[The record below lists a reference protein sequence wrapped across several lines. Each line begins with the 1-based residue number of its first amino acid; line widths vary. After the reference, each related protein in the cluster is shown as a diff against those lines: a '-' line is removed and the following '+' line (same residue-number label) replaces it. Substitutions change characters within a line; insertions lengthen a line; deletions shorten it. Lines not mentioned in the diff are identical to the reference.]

1 MAGNLKW
8 NLITGLIGFG
18 GTLALSMPHNIL
30 KTAFIQS
37 LYSFIFLFLI
47 TFLARWLLG
56 LVAQSAQ
63 TPESAAEAVTRELER
78 EEEIRGTR
86 IDLATPE
93 DDSPM
98 LPQAAMDTGF
108 TPLNPPKLS
117 TDMGEHRTEDAVKAL
132 RQMTD
137 E

>member
-1 MAGNLKW
+1 MAGNVKW
-8 NLITGLIGFG
+8 NLVTGLIGFA

-63 TPESAAEAVTRELER
+63 TPDSAAEAVSRELAR
-78 EEEIRGTR
+78 EEDIRGTM
-86 IDLATPE
+86 IDLATP
-93 DDSPM
+93 DDAPVLS
-98 LPQAAMDTGF
+98 QTEADTGF
-108 TPLNPPKLS
+108 APLNPPKLS
-117 TDMGEHRTEDAVKAL
+117 TDLGERQVADAVKAL

-137 E
+137 K

>member
-1 MAGNLKW
+1 MAGNFKW
-8 NLITGLIGFG
+8 NLVTGLIGFA
-18 GTLALSMPHNIL
+18 GTLALSMPHNIW

-56 LVAQSAQ
+56 LIAQSAQ
-63 TPESAAEAVTRELER
+63 SPDSAAEAVNRELER
-78 EEEIRGTR
+78 EEETRGMT
-86 IDLATPE
+86 IDLATP

-98 LPQAAMDTGF
+98 MPQAEGDTGF
-108 TPLNPPKLS
+108 MPLNPPKLS
-117 TDMGEHRTEDAVKAL
+117 TDMGEHSTEDVVKAI

-137 E
+137 K

>member
-1 MAGNLKW
+1 MAGNVKW
-8 NLITGLIGFG
+8 NLMTGLIGFA
-18 GTLALSMPHNIL
+18 GTLALSMPHNLL

-56 LVAQSAQ
+56 LVTQSAQ
-63 TPESAAEAVTRELER
+63 TPDSAAEAVSRELER

-86 IDLATPE
+86 IDLATP
-93 DDSPM
+93 DDAPV
-98 LPQAAMDTGF
+98 LYQAEADTGF
-108 TPLNPPKLS
+108 APLNPPKLS
-117 TDMGEHRTEDAVKAL
+117 TDLGERPEDVVKAI

-137 E
+137 K

>member
-8 NLITGLIGFG
+8 NLVTGLIGFA

-56 LVAQSAQ
+56 LIAQSAH
-63 TPESAAEAVTRELER
+63 TPHAEAEAISRELER
-78 EEEIRGTR
+78 QEETKGLK
-86 IDLATPE
+86 IDLATP
-93 DDSPM
+93 DDSAI
-98 LPQAAMDTGF
+98 LPQAEADSGF
-108 TPLNPPKLS
+108 MPLNPPKLS
-117 TDMGEHRTEDAVKAL
+117 TDFGERQTADAVKAI